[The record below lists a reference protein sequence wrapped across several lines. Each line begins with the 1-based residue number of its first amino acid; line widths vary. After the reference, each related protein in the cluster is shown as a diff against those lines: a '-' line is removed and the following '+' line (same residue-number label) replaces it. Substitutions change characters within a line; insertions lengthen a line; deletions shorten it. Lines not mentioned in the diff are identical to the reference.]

1 MTKSLFGR
9 VFEEIGSSTSDLLLK
24 TKGKVKIQWG
34 NKFIDLI
41 NDEGNIS
48 YPKDQIQ
55 KLVEN
60 AITTQLENLK
70 LELTELITTE
80 TKNREAQFTEIN
92 TKIDTEI
99 ANIDTNQSLLNNKI
113 LDLEQ
118 NVEQLNQSVGQ
129 LMLEIANLKKANSQ

>member
-55 KLVEN
+55 KLIETTV
-60 AITTQLENLK
+60 TTQLEQLK
-70 LELTELITTE
+70 QELTELITAE
-80 TKNREAQFTEIN
+80 TTNRETQFTELNTKMDTEVSNIN
-92 TKIDTEI
+92 TNHSVLTTKT
-99 ANIDTNQSLLNNKI
+99 
-113 LDLEQ
+113 LDLESEVK
-118 NVEQLNQSVGQ
+118 NIKSEIEQPKS
-129 LMLEIANLKKANSQ
+129 

>member
-41 NDEGNIS
+41 NDEGNVS

-80 TKNREAQFTEIN
+80 TKNRETQFTEIN

-118 NVEQLNQSVGQ
+118 NVEQLNQRVEQ
-129 LMLEIANLKKANSQ
+129 LMQEIENLKTNSQ

>member
-41 NDEGNIS
+41 NEEGVVS

-55 KLVEN
+55 KLIEN
-60 AITTQLENLK
+60 IITVQLEQLK
-70 LELTELITTE
+70 QELIELITTE
-80 TKNREAQFTEIN
+80 TTNRENTITQLKTELDN
-92 TKIDTEI
+92 QT
-99 ANIDTNQSLLNNKI
+99 ANIDNNYSLLIN
-113 LDLEQ
+113 
-118 NVEQLNQSVGQ
+118 
-129 LMLEIANLKKANSQ
+129 EISELKKTINTE

>member
-1 MTKSLFGR
+1 MTKNLFGR

-24 TKGKVKIQWG
+24 TKGKVKVQWG

-41 NDEGNIS
+41 NDEGNVS
-48 YPKDQIQ
+48 YPKDQIY
-55 KLVEN
+55 KLIEN
-60 AITTQLENLK
+60 TTAIQLEKLK

-80 TKNREAQFTEIN
+80 TTNRENQFTEIN

-99 ANIDTNQSLLNNKI
+99 ANIDTNYSLLNNKI

-118 NVEQLNQSVGQ
+118 NVEQLNQNVRQ
-129 LMLEIANLKKANSQ
+129 LTQEIENLKNSQ

>member
-9 VFEEIGSSTSDLLLK
+9 VFEEIGSSASDLLLK

-55 KLVEN
+55 KLVE
-60 AITTQLENLK
+60 TTVTAQLEKLK

-80 TKNREAQFTEIN
+80 TTNRETQFTELN

-118 NVEQLNQSVGQ
+118 KIEQLSQNVEQLT
-129 LMLEIANLKKANSQ
+129 LEIENLTANSQ

>member
-41 NDEGNIS
+41 NDEGIIS

-55 KLVEN
+55 KLIEN
-60 AITTQLENLK
+60 TITVQLEQLK
-70 LELTELITTE
+70 QELIELITTE
-80 TKNREAQFTEIN
+80 TTSRENIITQLKIELDNQISNIDNNYSLLINEISELKKTIN
-92 TKIDTEI
+92 TE
-99 ANIDTNQSLLNNKI
+99 
-113 LDLEQ
+113 
-118 NVEQLNQSVGQ
+118 
-129 LMLEIANLKKANSQ
+129 

>member
-41 NDEGNIS
+41 NDEGIIS

-55 KLVEN
+55 KLIEN
-60 AITTQLENLK
+60 TITVQLEQLK
-70 LELTELITTE
+70 QELIELITTE
-80 TKNREAQFTEIN
+80 TTSRENIITQL
-92 TKIDTEI
+92 KIELDNQI
-99 ANIDTNQSLLNNKI
+99 ANIDNNYSLLIN
-113 LDLEQ
+113 
-118 NVEQLNQSVGQ
+118 
-129 LMLEIANLKKANSQ
+129 EISELKKTINTE